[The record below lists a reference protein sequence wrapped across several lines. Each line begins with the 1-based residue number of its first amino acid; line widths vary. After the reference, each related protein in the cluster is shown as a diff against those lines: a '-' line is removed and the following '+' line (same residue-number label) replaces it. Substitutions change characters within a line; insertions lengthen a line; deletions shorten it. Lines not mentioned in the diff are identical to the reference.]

1 MKKETYVYPSTGARM
16 KAEYKIF
23 IVAFVFIVIADSIG
37 QIQVPLGPGTLIL
50 FPIFYSLIMGVL
62 AGPEVLKIFNQT
74 ADAFSLASDHQS
86 DGSFQIQVIHLRAV
100 HIGADKP
107 QSFFL

>member
-16 KAEYKIF
+16 KEEYKIF

-50 FPIFYSLIMGVL
+50 FHADLVPDLLFPDHGG
-62 AGPEVLKIFNQT
+62 AGGT
-74 ADAFSLASDHQS
+74 G
-86 DGSFQIQVIHLRAV
+86 GSEDL
-100 HIGADKP
+100 
-107 QSFFL
+107 

>member
-37 QIQVPLGPGTLIL
+37 D
-50 FPIFYSLIMGVL
+50 S
-62 AGPEVLKIFNQT
+62 
-74 ADAFSLASDHQS
+74 
-86 DGSFQIQVIHLRAV
+86 
-100 HIGADKP
+100 IG
-107 QSFFL
+107 